1 MISVGWFP
9 PLTNITP
16 LWYFHKL
23 YFELTASSGNR
34 RRTEYIEADFDTACF
49 R

>member
-1 MISVGWFP
+1 MVPVIDEYH
-9 PLTNITP
+9 P

-23 YFELTASSGNR
+23 YFEMTASSGNR